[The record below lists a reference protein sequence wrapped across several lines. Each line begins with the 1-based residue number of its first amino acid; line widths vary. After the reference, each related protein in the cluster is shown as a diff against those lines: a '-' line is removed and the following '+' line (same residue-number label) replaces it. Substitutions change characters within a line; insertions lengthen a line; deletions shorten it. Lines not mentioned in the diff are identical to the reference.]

1 MGRYSTKVTDDDG
14 NATWEASDGKSYKT
28 KAGAWK
34 HSKSIE
40 QDGATVEP
48 TVEPEV
54 VMEEPE
60 QPATDWLDFD
70 EDYGDAPDHE
80 VIPSPL
86 KKLRP
91 ASKKRGKMSK
101 KELEAVR
108 STNIAILK
116 IGYRTGDWGLT
127 RYRRVML
134 DDPKAD
140 PVTHSEND
148 YDWIGGITEEALADS
163 GISIGAAIGPRH
175 VALVANTYWFGAPI
189 HRIHQESEKSPF
201 QGRAGGAVGRLL
213 ERVPVLGKWLKDRKR
228 PVYTIEDFAGGENDA

>member
-40 QDGATVEP
+40 VDGATVEP

-70 EDYGDAPDHE
+70 QDYGEAPDHE
-80 VIPSPL
+80 IIPSPL

-101 KELEAVR
+101 KELQAIR
-108 STNIAILK
+108 DTNMAILK

-134 DDPKAD
+134 EDPKCD
-140 PVTHSEND
+140 PVTHSEHD
-148 YDWIGGITEEALADS
+148 YEWISGITEEALADN
-163 GISIGAAIGPRH
+163 GVSIGAAIGPTQ
-175 VALVANTYWFGAPI
+175 VALAANGYWFLAPI
-189 HRIHQESEKSPF
+189 HRIHQESDKSPF
-201 QGRAGGAVGRLL
+201 RGRAGGAVGRFL
-213 ERVPVLGKWLKDRKR
+213 ERVPVLGKWIKNRR
-228 PVYTIEDFAGGENDA
+228 QPAYVIEDFGGETDGS

>member
-40 QDGATVEP
+40 VDGATVEP

-70 EDYGDAPDHE
+70 QDYGDAPDHE
-80 VIPSPL
+80 IIPSPL

-101 KELEAVR
+101 KELQAIR
-108 STNIAILK
+108 DTNVAILK
-116 IGYRTGDWGLT
+116 IFYRTGDWGLT
-127 RYRRVML
+127 KYRRVML

-140 PVTHSEND
+140 PVTHSEID
-148 YDWIGGITEEALADS
+148 YEWISDITEEALADN
-163 GISIGAAIGPRH
+163 GVSIGAAIGPTQ
-175 VALVANTYWFGAPI
+175 VAVFANGFWFLSPI

-213 ERVPVLGKWLKDRKR
+213 ERVPILGKWLKDRKR
-228 PVYTIEDFAGGENDA
+228 PAYVIEDFGDEQNE